1 MNPSVYAL
9 ISFIAS
15 HDGVADKSRLARL
28 VTAEFNLTRDSSVYY
43 SATYAIRFSSSRTT
57 TFSNTVIA
65 LSMLQ
70 KYDELPFL
78 VCQVTPSRNIVYLA
92 NSTFLQKVS
101 HSSQSLRVDNI
112 RGSVNGS
119 DIIKVFNGLANEPRN
134 FEELFNI
141 HAALGFEANLP
152 RLVEATNGIV
162 PTGRKFEVT
171 RIEANK
177 ILDAPDRAIRFAKSP
192 AYLQLKSDLDE
203 RASSVSQAILVA
215 SLIENINIRGRVIEY
230 LITGEDE
237 STRQAMIERLI
248 RNDGELPR
256 FRTSNELGDYFRN
269 FDNYDTATDVKTK
282 VMILNSN
289 PKAYNIDKLLEY
301 LSNDQTVF
309 MFYFIGIE
317 PNKIVN
323 RVLVSIFQEDL
334 LDSTIVLRHWAGR
347 NSRGV
352 TQFKGSALDYLIQ
365 SPNNRINRGAS
376 EDFLRELIDL

>member
-1 MNPSVYAL
+1 MASCQLDASLKSPAL
-9 ISFIAS
+9 
-15 HDGVADKSRLARL
+15 RP
-28 VTAEFNLTRDSSVYY
+28 
-43 SATYAIRFSSSRTT
+43 IRFSTLPIEQSDSRK
-57 TFSNTVIA
+57 A
-65 LSMLQ
+65 
-70 KYDELPFL
+70 
-78 VCQVTPSRNIVYLA
+78 
-92 NSTFLQKVS
+92 
-101 HSSQSLRVDNI
+101 
-112 RGSVNGS
+112 
-119 DIIKVFNGLANEPRN
+119 
-134 FEELFNI
+134 
-141 HAALGFEANLP
+141 
-152 RLVEATNGIV
+152 
-162 PTGRKFEVT
+162 
-171 RIEANK
+171 
-177 ILDAPDRAIRFAKSP
+177 P

-352 TQFKGSALDYLIQ
+352 TQFKGSALDNLIQ